1 MGNEFKNLGTHSAEY
16 FGDARDF
23 WWNEDYLRWLLGRWR
38 IDETRTVLDVGC
50 GVGHWGRLLGRVLP
64 EECSFTGVDREPL
77 WAEKASARAGAAGL
91 SHRFR
96 YQVGRAEELPFE
108 ENSFDLVTC
117 QTVLMHLRDP
127 GAALREMFRVT
138 RPGGVVLVA
147 EPTHLVAPV
156 LLDAIALNE
165 PAESMAALVRF
176 QLHCQHG
183 KAKSGEGNDLI
194 GEALPALFAAA
205 GLREIEI
212 RLNDRVNPLVPPY
225 ESDFA
230 KALVDEAKDLSNR
243 ERWMWDRATT
253 RRYFVAGGGEDGAF
267 EAGWQMIL
275 AFQRRVTIALA
286 EGSYASAGS
295 GTNYIIR
302 GRKPSAAA

>member
-1 MGNEFKNLGTHSAEY
+1 MGNEFKDLGTHSAEY

-38 IDETRTVLDVGC
+38 IDEARTVLDVGC
-50 GVGHWGRLLGRVLP
+50 GVGHWGRLLGRLLP

-77 WAEKASARAGAAGL
+77 WAEKAAGRAEAAGL
-91 SHRFR
+91 AHRFR

-127 GAALREMFRVT
+127 GAALREMVRVT
-138 RPGGVVLVA
+138 RPGGLLLVA
-147 EPTHLVAPV
+147 EPTHHVAPM

-165 PAESMAALVRF
+165 PPELMAKLMRF
-176 QLHCQHG
+176 QLHCQRG
-183 KAKSGEGNDLI
+183 KANAGEGNDLI
-194 GEALPALFAAA
+194 GEALPALFASA

-230 KALVDEAKDLSNR
+230 RALVDEAKDLSNR
-243 ERWMWDRATT
+243 DRWMWDRATT
-253 RRYFVAGGGEDGAF
+253 LRYFVAGGGLEGEFDP
-267 EAGWQMIL
+267 GWQMIL
-275 AFQRRVTIALA
+275 AFQRRVVDAFS
-286 EGSYASAGS
+286 ERRYAGAGS
-295 GTNYIIR
+295 GTNYLIR

>member
-1 MGNEFKNLGTHSAEY
+1 MSNEFKNLAAHSAEY

-23 WWNEDYLRWLLGRWR
+23 WWNDDYLRWLLGRWR
-38 IDETRTVLDVGC
+38 IDEARTVLDVGC

-64 EECSFTGVDREPL
+64 EKCSFTGVDREPL
-77 WAEKASARAGAAGL
+77 WTEKAAGRAEAAGL

-127 GAALREMFRVT
+127 GIALREMIRVT
-138 RPGGVVLVA
+138 RPGGVLLVA

-165 PAESMAALVRF
+165 PPESMAALLRF
-176 QLHCQHG
+176 QLHCQRG
-183 KAKSGEGNDLI
+183 KAGVGEGNDLI
-194 GEALPALFAAA
+194 GESLPALFAEA
-205 GLREIEI
+205 GLREIEM
-212 RLNDRVNPLVPPY
+212 RVNDRVNPLVPPY

-230 KALVDEAKDLSNR
+230 RALVEEAKDLSDR

-253 RRYFVAGGGEDGAF
+253 LRYFVAGGGEDGEF
-267 EAGWQMIL
+267 EAGWRMVI
-275 AFQRRVTIALA
+275 AFQRRVAVAIA
-286 EGSYASAGS
+286 ERRYANAGS
-295 GTNYIIR
+295 GTNYLIR
-302 GRKPSAAA
+302 GRKPLGAG